1 MLARLWSAA
10 LAGVEGQPVQV
21 EVDLRPGLPA
31 FDVVGL
37 PGTAVLESRNR
48 VRAALR
54 NSGFEMPLGRV
65 TINLAPAG
73 LRKEGPLFDLPM
85 AAGILVAMGVGSPE
99 RARGHGFLG
108 ELGLDGTL
116 RPVSGVLAAAEAL
129 KGHVQAVVVPEANGP
144 EAALAGLPALAFRH
158 LKEVATFL
166 RGGPA
171 PPPARALASP
181 SQPLG
186 PALERVAGQEGAKR
200 ALEVA
205 AAGGH
210 ALVMIGPPG
219 VGKTL
224 LASRLGELLPDLA
237 PEEAYEVTKIH
248 SIAGL
253 LPPHGGL
260 IRRPPVRAVHPSV
273 GAAAL
278 LGGGVP
284 PRPGEV
290 TLAHRG
296 VLFLDELPEFPA
308 QVLDGLRQP
317 LETGWIE
324 VSRARYHV
332 RFPARFLLVAAG
344 NPCPCGQWGFG
355 ECRCSDGQLARY
367 RRRLSGPI
375 KDRVDLWVPVEPP
388 SGKALF
394 QEPAGET
401 ERVLARIRVARERQA
416 QRYGPGGL
424 NATAAVDLH
433 QLAAQPAVR
442 RLVERAME
450 ARLISARGAVRLLRV
465 ARTLA
470 DLDGSDTLQE
480 EHAAEAL
487 QYRRPPW

>member
-1 MLARLWSAA
+1 M
-10 LAGVEGQPVQV
+10 GVEGKPVQV
-21 EVDLRPGLPA
+21 EVDLRSGLPA

-73 LRKEGPLFDLPM
+73 LRKDGPLFDLPM
-85 AAGILVAMGVGSPE
+85 AAGILVAMGLGSPE
-99 RARGHGFLG
+99 RAAAHGFLG

-116 RPVSGVLAAAEAL
+116 RPVSGVLAAAEGL
-129 KGHVQAVVVPEANGP
+129 KGHVEAVVVPAENGS
-144 EAALAGLPALAFRH
+144 EAALAGLPALAFHH
-158 LKEVATFL
+158 LAEVIAFL
-166 RGGPA
+166 RGERPPRPA
-171 PPPARALASP
+171 VARVSPP
-181 SQPLG
+181 QPLTSDLG
-186 PALERVAGQEGAKR
+186 RVAGQENAKR

-210 ALVMIGPPG
+210 ALVMVGPPG

-224 LASRLGELLPDLA
+224 LASRLGALLPDLSA
-237 PEEAYEVTKIH
+237 AEAYEVTKIH

-253 LPPHGGL
+253 LPPHTGL
-260 IRRPPVRAVHPSV
+260 MWRPPVRAVHPSV
-273 GAAAL
+273 GVAAL

-296 VLFLDELPEFPA
+296 VLFLDELPEFPS

-317 LETGWIE
+317 LEAGWVE

-388 SGKALF
+388 KGKDLF
-394 QEPAGET
+394 QEPPAQT
-401 ERVLARIRVARERQA
+401 ERILERIRAARERQA
-416 QRYGPGGL
+416 WRYGPGLL
-424 NATAAVDLH
+424 NATADVQA
-433 QLAAQPAVR
+433 QELAALPAVR
-442 RLVERAME
+442 RLIERALD

-470 DLDGSDTLQE
+470 DLEGSETLRE

>member
-10 LAGVEGQPVQV
+10 LVGVEGKPVQV
-21 EVDLRPGLPA
+21 EVDLRSGLPA

-73 LRKEGPLFDLPM
+73 LRKDGPVFDLPM
-85 AAGILVAMGVGSPE
+85 AAGILVAMGHGSQE
-99 RARGHGFLG
+99 VAARHGFLG
-108 ELGLDGTL
+108 ELGLDGRL
-116 RPVSGVLAAAEAL
+116 RPVPGVLAAAEGL
-129 KGHVQAVVVPEANGP
+129 RGQVEAVVVPEENGA
-144 EAALAGLPALAFRH
+144 EAALAGLPALGLRH
-158 LKEVATFL
+158 LSEVAAFL
-166 RGGPA
+166 RGERRPQPA
-171 PPPARALASP
+171 AAPQDLSPPVVPDLA
-181 SQPLG
+181 
-186 PALERVAGQEGAKR
+186 RVAGQEGAKR

-210 ALVMIGPPG
+210 SLVMVGPPG

-224 LASRLGELLPDLA
+224 LASRLGALLPDLA
-237 PEEAYEVTKIH
+237 DAEAYEVTKIH

-253 LPPHGGL
+253 LPPHSGL
-260 IRRPPVRAVHPSV
+260 IRRPPVRSVHPSV
-273 GAAAL
+273 GMAAL
-278 LGGGVP
+278 IGGGVP

-308 QVLDGLRQP
+308 HVLDGLRQP
-317 LETGWIE
+317 LEAGWVE

-375 KDRVDLWVPVEPP
+375 KDRLDLWVPVEPP
-388 SGKALF
+388 RAEALF
-394 QEPAGET
+394 EERAEDT
-401 ERVLARIRVARERQA
+401 RVLERIRAARERQA
-416 QRYGPGGL
+416 QRYGPGLL
-424 NATAAVDLH
+424 NATAEVEAH
-433 QLAAQPAVR
+433 ELAPQPAAR
-442 RLVERAME
+442 RLIERALD

-470 DLDGSDTLQE
+470 DLEGSESLRE
-480 EHAAEAL
+480 EHVAEAL